1 MKLSIVKAMHIR
13 IHETTSTGGSTA
25 MKLQQLRHFLFI
37 VEEGGFRAAAN
48 RANRSQAAISASIK
62 ELEKTLEQ
70 RLFEVGNKAVLT
82 PFGESCVPKIQQF
95 LSIYQGLED
104 DLQAIASG
112 EKGKIRIASVPS
124 LVTRLLPSVLVAYSK
139 KHPDIEIVLIDDNAV
154 GVANRLLT
162 GEVDLALG
170 NCTSINQNDIDFTPL
185 ISDPVGVV
193 CLKTNELNSDFDQS
207 QGLKWQQLM
216 TQPFIYNGTC
226 RLLENTPAE
235 ALNRKARYTVE
246 NITSLFSLLR
256 NDLGITTLPKL
267 AFPSNEPELVW
278 INLLDPSLNRQIGIF
293 KLANKTISPPAQAF
307 YELCV
312 AYVQEHYL
320 L

>member
-1 MKLSIVKAMHIR
+1 
-13 IHETTSTGGSTA
+13 

-170 NCTSINQNDIDFTPL
+170 NCTSINQTDIDFTPL

>member
-1 MKLSIVKAMHIR
+1 
-13 IHETTSTGGSTA
+13 
-25 MKLQQLRHFLFI
+25 MKLQQLRHFLI
-37 VEEGGFRAAAN
+37 VVEEGGFRAAAN

-62 ELEKTLEQ
+62 ELEKTLQQ

>member
-1 MKLSIVKAMHIR
+1 M
-13 IHETTSTGGSTA
+13 
-25 MKLQQLRHFLFI
+25 
-37 VEEGGFRAAAN
+37 VE
-48 RANRSQAAISASIK
+48 
-62 ELEKTLEQ
+62 
-70 RLFEVGNKAVLT
+70 V
-82 PFGESCVPKIQQF
+82 
-95 LSIYQGLED
+95 
-104 DLQAIASG
+104 
-112 EKGKIRIASVPS
+112 ASVPS
-124 LVTRLLPSVLVAYSK
+124 LVTKLLPSVLVAYSK
-139 KHPDIEIVLIDDNAV
+139 KYPDIEIVLIDDNAV

-170 NCTSINQNDIDFTPL
+170 NCTSINQTDIDFTPL
-185 ISDPVGVV
+185 ISDPIGVV
-193 CLKTNELNSDFDQS
+193 CLKSNKLNNESSQS

-216 TQPFIYNGTC
+216 AEPFIYNGTC

-235 ALNRKARYTVE
+235 MLNRKARYTVE

-278 INLLDPSLNRQIGIF
+278 LNLLDPSLNRQIGIF
-293 KLANKTISPPAQAF
+293 KLADKTISPPAQAF

-312 AYVQEHYL
+312 TYVQEHYL

>member
-1 MKLSIVKAMHIR
+1 
-13 IHETTSTGGSTA
+13 
-25 MKLQQLRHFLFI
+25 MKLQQLRHFLFV
-37 VEEGGFRAAAN
+37 VEEGGFRVAAN
-48 RANRSQAAISASIK
+48 RANRTQAALSASIK
-62 ELEKTLEQ
+62 ELEKTLDQ
-70 RLFEVGNKAVLT
+70 RLFESGNKATLT
-82 PFGESCVPKIQQF
+82 PFGESCLPKIQQF
-95 LSIYQGLED
+95 ISVYQAFKED
-104 DLQAIASG
+104 LRATAAGD
-112 EKGKIRIASVPS
+112 KGKIRIASVPS
-124 LVTRLLPSVLVAYSK
+124 LVTKLLPSVLVAYSK
-139 KHPDIEIVLIDDNAV
+139 KYPDIEIVLIDDNAV

-170 NCTSINQNDIDFTPL
+170 NCTSINQTDIDFTPL
-185 ISDPVGVV
+185 ISDPIGVV
-193 CLKTNELNSDFDQS
+193 CLKSNALNHESRHC
-207 QGLKWQQLM
+207 QGIKWQQLM
-216 TQPFIYNGTC
+216 AEPFIYNGTC

-235 ALNRKARYTVE
+235 VLNRKARYTVE

-293 KLANKTISPPAQAF
+293 KLADKSISPPAQAF

-312 AYVQEHYL
+312 TYVQEHYL

>member
-1 MKLSIVKAMHIR
+1 
-13 IHETTSTGGSTA
+13 
-25 MKLQQLRHFLFI
+25 MKLQQLRHFLFV

-48 RANRSQAAISASIK
+48 RASRSQAALSASIK
-62 ELEKTLEQ
+62 ELEKTLGQ
-70 RLFEVGNKAVLT
+70 HLFEIGNKATLT

-95 LSIYQGLED
+95 LSVYQVLED
-104 DLQAIASG
+104 DLQAISSG
-112 EKGKIRIASVPS
+112 NKGKIRIASVPS
-124 LVTRLLPSVLVAYSK
+124 LVTKLLPSVLVAYSK
-139 KHPDIEIVLIDDNAV
+139 KHPEIEIVLIDDNAV

-170 NCTSINQNDIDFTPL
+170 NCMSIDEKEINFTLL
-185 ISDPVGVV
+185 ISDPIGVV
-193 CLKTNELNSDFDQS
+193 CLKSNELNLLQKKDELTQAH
-207 QGLKWQQLM
+207 GLKWQQLLM
-216 TQPFIYNGTC
+216 QPFIYNGTC

-256 NDLGITTLPKL
+256 NDLGVTTLPKL
-267 AFPSNEPELVW
+267 AFPSNEPELIW

-293 KLANKTISPPAQAF
+293 KLADKSISPPAQAF
-307 YELCV
+307 YELCI
-312 AYVQEHYL
+312 AYVQENYL

>member
-1 MKLSIVKAMHIR
+1 M
-13 IHETTSTGGSTA
+13 
-25 MKLQQLRHFLFI
+25 
-37 VEEGGFRAAAN
+37 
-48 RANRSQAAISASIK
+48 
-62 ELEKTLEQ
+62 
-70 RLFEVGNKAVLT
+70 
-82 PFGESCVPKIQQF
+82 
-95 LSIYQGLED
+95 
-104 DLQAIASG
+104 
-112 EKGKIRIASVPS
+112 
-124 LVTRLLPSVLVAYSK
+124 
-139 KHPDIEIVLIDDNAV
+139 IDDNAV

-170 NCTSINQNDIDFTPL
+170 NCSSIDEKEIYFTLL
-185 ISDPVGVV
+185 ISDPIGVV
-193 CLKTNELNSDFDQS
+193 CLKSNEINTVLSQA

-293 KLANKTISPPAQAF
+293 KLANKSISPPAQAF
-307 YELCV
+307 YELCIE
-312 AYVQEHYL
+312 YVQENYL

>member
-1 MKLSIVKAMHIR
+1 
-13 IHETTSTGGSTA
+13 
-25 MKLQQLRHFLFI
+25 MKLQQLRHFLFV

-48 RANRSQAAISASIK
+48 RANRSQAALSASIK
-62 ELEKTLEQ
+62 ELEKTLNQ
-70 RLFEVGNKAVLT
+70 RLFEVGNKATLT
-82 PFGESCVPKIQQF
+82 PFGEGCVPKIQQF
-95 LSIYQGLED
+95 LSVYQGLED

-124 LVTRLLPSVLVAYSK
+124 LVTKLLPSVLVAYSK
-139 KHPDIEIVLIDDNAV
+139 KYPDIEIVLIDDNAV

-170 NCTSINQNDIDFTPL
+170 NCTSIDEKEIDFTLL
-185 ISDPVGVV
+185 ISDPIGVV
-193 CLKTNELNSDFDQS
+193 CLKSNELNHLQESDELTQS
-207 QGLKWQQLM
+207 HGLTWQQLM
-216 TQPFIYNGTC
+216 AEPFIYNGTC

-293 KLANKTISPPAQAF
+293 KLANKSISPPAQAF

-312 AYVQEHYL
+312 AYVQENYL

>member
-1 MKLSIVKAMHIR
+1 
-13 IHETTSTGGSTA
+13 
-25 MKLQQLRHFLFI
+25 MKLQQLRHFLFV

-48 RANRSQAAISASIK
+48 RANRSQAALSASIK
-62 ELEKTLEQ
+62 ELEKTLDQ
-70 RLFEVGNKAVLT
+70 RLFEVGNKATLT

-95 LSIYQGLED
+95 LSVYQGLED

-124 LVTRLLPSVLVAYSK
+124 LVTKLLPSVLVAYSK
-139 KHPDIEIVLIDDNAV
+139 KYPDIEIVLIDDNAV

-170 NCTSINQNDIDFTPL
+170 NCTSIDEKEIDFTLL
-185 ISDPVGVV
+185 ISDPIGVV
-193 CLKTNELNSDFDQS
+193 CLKSNELNHLQESDELTQS
-207 QGLKWQQLM
+207 HGLKWQQLM
-216 TQPFIYNGTC
+216 AEPFIYNGTC
-226 RLLENTPAE
+226 KLLENTPAE
-235 ALNRKARYTVE
+235 VLNRKARYTVE

-293 KLANKTISPPAQAF
+293 KLANKSISPPAQAF

-312 AYVQEHYL
+312 AYVQEYYFL
-320 L
+320 

>member
-1 MKLSIVKAMHIR
+1 
-13 IHETTSTGGSTA
+13 
-25 MKLQQLRHFLFI
+25 MKLQQLRHFLFV
-37 VEEGGFRAAAN
+37 VEEGGFRVAAN
-48 RANRSQAAISASIK
+48 RANRTQAALSASIK
-62 ELEKTLEQ
+62 ELEKTLDQ
-70 RLFEVGNKAVLT
+70 RLFESGNKATLT
-82 PFGESCVPKIQQF
+82 PFGESCLPKIQQF
-95 LSIYQGLED
+95 ISVYQAFEED
-104 DLQAIASG
+104 LRATAAGD
-112 EKGKIRIASVPS
+112 KGKIRIASVPS
-124 LVTRLLPSVLVAYSK
+124 LVTKLLPSVLVAYSK
-139 KHPDIEIVLIDDNAV
+139 KYPDIEIVLIDDNAV

-170 NCTSINQNDIDFTPL
+170 NCTSINQTDIDFTPL
-185 ISDPVGVV
+185 ISDPIGVV
-193 CLKTNELNSDFDQS
+193 CLKSNKLNNESSQS

-216 TQPFIYNGTC
+216 ADPFIYNGTC

-235 ALNRKARYTVE
+235 MLNRKARYTVE

-278 INLLDPSLNRQIGIF
+278 IKLIDPSLNRQIGIF

-312 AYVQEHYL
+312 TYVQEHYL